1 LYSYSQTADLTHEVM
16 GACLIFVGYTLWM
29 GRRHLG
35 AVWRKAWRGDPTVDD
50 SGEMLSYRVAFF
62 GFLVSLLFVGV
73 WLWASGVP
81 LAILPLFLLVC
92 LIFYVFVTRAV
103 ATAGLATARS
113 PMVAAFFVIS
123 AVGAP
128 VIGAK
133 GLTALTFT
141 YVWQSEMRLFPMIAA
156 ANSLKLAEAV
166 VGSKRRLFWGMA
178 LALVVSLAGAT
189 WIIFQVCYEHGG
201 INLHSFFMTRQANR
215 TFTDMARPIVDPLP
229 ADMRGWL
236 FTGIGGFF
244 EAVLLWGHHRF
255 YWWPLHP
262 LGFIVSVGWLAGQ
275 VWFSVFIAWAL
286 KLVIVKWGGMPL
298 YERAKPFFLGLIL
311 GEATAAGLWL
321 CIDGMLGE
329 TGHFLSYM

>member
-1 LYSYSQTADLTHEVM
+1 MIQGRCFPTGWRSLAFWP
-16 GACLIFVGYTLWM
+16 AC
-29 GRRHLG
+29 
-35 AVWRKAWRGDPTVDD
+35 
-50 SGEMLSYRVAFF
+50 S
-62 GFLVSLLFVGV
+62 FVGV

-92 LIFYVFVTRAV
+92 LLFYVFVTRAV

-141 YVWQSEMRLFPMIAA
+141 YIWQSEMRLFPMIAA

-178 LALVVSLAGAT
+178 LALVLSLAGAT
-189 WIIFQVCYEHGG
+189 WIIFQVCYEYGG
-201 INLHSFFMTRQANR
+201 INLHPFFMTRQAGR

-229 ADMRGWL
+229 ADGRGWL
-236 FTGIGGFF
+236 FTGIGGLF
-244 EAVLLWGHHRF
+244 EVVLLWGHHRF

-262 LGFIVSVGWLAGQ
+262 LGFIVSVGWLANQ

-286 KLVIVKWGGMPL
+286 KLGIVKWGGMPL

-321 CIDGMLGE
+321 CIDGVLGE